1 MFTIGDFAK
10 HGRVSVRMLR
20 HYDALGLLRPARV
33 DPFTG
38 YRSYEAG
45 QLARLNRVIALKELG
60 FSLDQVG
67 TILDERV
74 SAEELRGMLRL
85 RRAELAA
92 AAAAAAPP
100 RVQVEARLRTI
111 ESEGSMPVDDV
122 VVKSLPSVRLAEL
135 TGIAESYGPQDV
147 GPVVGPLYE
156 ELCRRL
162 DGAGVVPTG
171 PGIARYED
179 APDRPGAPAGAIVVH
194 AGLPVAAGVR
204 AEDLGGGV
212 RIVELPAVERAATVV
227 HRGPMEG
234 VLPTSQLLARWI
246 DAHGHR
252 SAGYARELTLA
263 CPQDR
268 DRWVTEL
275 QEPLADAP

>member
-67 TILDERV
+67 SILDERV
-74 SAEELRGMLRL
+74 GAEELRGMLRL
-85 RRAELAA
+85 RQAELETAMAA
-92 AAAAAAPP
+92 AAA
-100 RVQVEARLRTI
+100 RLVQVEARLRII
-111 ESEGSMPVDDV
+111 ESEGTMPADDI
-122 VVKSLPSVRLAEL
+122 VVKSLPPVRLAEL
-135 TGIAESYGPQDV
+135 TATAASYEPQDI
-147 GPVVGPLYE
+147 GPVVGPLFD
-156 ELCRRL
+156 ELCRRVEA
-162 DGAGVVPTG
+162 AGVVPTG
-171 PGIARYED
+171 PGTAYYED
-179 APDRPGAPAGAIVVH
+179 APGTESTAAVLVH
-194 AGLPVAAGVR
+194 AGLPVASSVR

-212 RIVELPAVERAATVV
+212 RIVTLPAVERAATVV
-227 HRGPMEG
+227 HRGPMDR
-234 VLPTSQLLARWI
+234 VLPTAQALARWI

-252 SAGYARELTLA
+252 SAGYARELSLA
-263 CPQDR
+263 CPEDPEQ
-268 DRWVTEL
+268 WVTEL
-275 QEPLADAP
+275 QEPLAATS

>member
-67 TILDERV
+67 SILDERV
-74 SAEELRGMLRL
+74 GAEELRGMLRL
-85 RRAELAA
+85 RQAELETAMAA
-92 AAAAAAPP
+92 AAA
-100 RVQVEARLRTI
+100 RLVQVEARLRII
-111 ESEGSMPVDDV
+111 ESEGTMPADDI
-122 VVKSLPSVRLAEL
+122 VVKSLPPVRLAEL
-135 TGIAESYGPQDV
+135 TATAASYEPQDI
-147 GPVVGPLYE
+147 GPVVGPLFD
-156 ELCRRL
+156 ELCRRVEA
-162 DGAGVVPTG
+162 AGVVPTG
-171 PGIARYED
+171 PGTAYYED
-179 APDRPGAPAGAIVVH
+179 APGTESAAAVLVH
-194 AGLPVAAGVR
+194 AGLPVASSVR

-212 RIVELPAVERAATVV
+212 RIVTLPAVERAATVV
-227 HRGPMEG
+227 HRGPMDG
-234 VLPTSQLLARWI
+234 VLPTAQALARWI

-252 SAGYARELTLA
+252 SAGYARELSLA
-263 CPQDR
+263 CPEDPQQ
-268 DRWVTEL
+268 WVTEL
-275 QEPLADAP
+275 QEPLAATS

>member
-45 QLARLNRVIALKELG
+45 QLARLNRLVALKDLG
-60 FSLDQVG
+60 FTLEQVG

-74 SAEELRGMLRL
+74 GAEELRGMLRL
-85 RRAELAA
+85 RQAELESAMAA
-92 AAAAAAPP
+92 AAA
-100 RVQVEARLRTI
+100 RLVQVEARLRTI
-111 ESEGSMPVDDV
+111 ESEGTMPGDDV
-122 VVKSLPSVRLAEL
+122 VLKSLPPVRLAEL
-135 TGIAESYGPQDV
+135 AGIAASYGPEDI
-147 GPVVGPLYE
+147 GPVIGPLYE
-156 ELCRRL
+156 ELCRRFEE
-162 DGAGVVPTG
+162 AGVAPDG
-171 PGIARYED
+171 PGLAYYED
-179 APDRPGAPAGAIVVH
+179 APGTEAGTAVLVH
-194 AGLPVAAGVR
+194 AGLPVASRVR

-212 RIVELPAVERAATVV
+212 RIVTLPAVERAATVV
-227 HRGPMEG
+227 HRGSMDS
-234 VLPTSQLLARWI
+234 VLPTAQALARWI

-252 SAGYARELTLA
+252 SAGYARELALA
-263 CPQDR
+263 CPEDR

-275 QEPLADAP
+275 QEPLAGTP